1 VIQVLVME
9 TMMMLAKRD
18 LRTVAASLLADHVQT
33 HEIMVEAVVVMV
45 DFLVLLVPDLVQKQ
59 M

>member
-1 VIQVLVME
+1 ME

-18 LRTVAASLLADHVQT
+18 LKTVAASLLADRVQT
-33 HEIMVEAVVVMV
+33 QEIMVEAVVVMV
-45 DFLVLLVPDLVQKQ
+45 DFLALLVPDLVQKQ